1 MLRSLPSQAMFEEHG
16 MLHLY
21 PLHLDIYAHNI
32 TNFKRPNSVSNVQHS
47 DIRNMF
53 CPPRFIVTS
62 SLCACV
68 QASKPIVDV
77 IYRSQRDS
85 TAARKK
91 MFITIITTSN
101 IIACTLSS
109 ISSQSNRFL
118 DNRLAFVD
126 KR

>member
-1 MLRSLPSQAMFEEHG
+1 M
-16 MLHLY
+16 
-21 PLHLDIYAHNI
+21 HNI
-32 TNFKRPNSVSNVQHS
+32 TNFKRPNSVNNVQHS

-85 TAARKK
+85 TAAVEKK

-109 ISSQSNRFL
+109 ISSQSNRF
-118 DNRLAFVD
+118 
-126 KR
+126 

>member
-1 MLRSLPSQAMFEEHG
+1 MFEEHG
-16 MLHLY
+16 MLYLY

-32 TNFKRPNSVSNVQHS
+32 TNFKKPNSVNNVQHS

-91 MFITIITTSN
+91 NVYHNNYYQQHYS
-101 IIACTLSS
+101 LYS
-109 ISSQSNRFL
+109 
-118 DNRLAFVD
+118 
-126 KR
+126 